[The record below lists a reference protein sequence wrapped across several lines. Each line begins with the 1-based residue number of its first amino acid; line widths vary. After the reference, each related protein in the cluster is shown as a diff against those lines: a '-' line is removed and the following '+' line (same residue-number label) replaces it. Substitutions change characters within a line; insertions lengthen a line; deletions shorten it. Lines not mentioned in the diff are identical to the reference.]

1 MDMSAITDAQRQEI
15 TGFAQV
21 MNENLRTSTGS
32 GAEVAFGLSCGIGL
46 IPVVGII
53 LSLLVFQVV
62 SLIPGLLFLVIALLG
77 LMGISML
84 LANVARSNAQKR
96 IFQTE
101 IDQEIVKFLADQK
114 ISREVFDTLACQAL
128 PPDAPLQAFLSPLI
142 LDEPDLSEQANLSK
156 E

>member
-1 MDMSAITDAQRQEI
+1 MDMSAITEAQRQEV
-15 TGFAQV
+15 TRFAQV
-21 MNENLRTSTGS
+21 VNENLRTSTGS

-53 LSLLVFQVV
+53 LSLLVFKVV

-84 LANVARSNAQKR
+84 LANLACSNAQKR

-101 IDQEIVKFLADQK
+101 IEPEIVQFVNDQNLT
-114 ISREVFDTLACQAL
+114 RQAFDTLACQAL

-142 LDEPDLSEQANLSK
+142 LDEADQSEQANLSK

>member
-1 MDMSAITDAQRQEI
+1 MDMSAITESQRQEV
-15 TGFAQV
+15 TRFAQV
-21 MNENLRTSTGS
+21 VNENLRTSTGS

-53 LSLLVFQVV
+53 LSLLVFKVV

-84 LANVARSNAQKR
+84 LANLARSNAQKR

-101 IDQEIVKFLADQK
+101 IEPEIVQFVNDQNLT
-114 ISREVFDTLACQAL
+114 RQAFDTLACQAL

-142 LDEPDLSEQANLSK
+142 LDEADRSEQANLSK

>member
-1 MDMSAITDAQRQEI
+1 
-15 TGFAQV
+15 
-21 MNENLRTSTGS
+21 MNENLRSSTGS

-53 LSLLVFQVV
+53 LLLLVFRVV

-84 LANVARSNAQKR
+84 LANLARNNAQKR
-96 IFQTE
+96 VFRAE
-101 IDQEIVKFLADQK
+101 IDPEIVRFLEDQR
-114 ISREVFDTLACQAL
+114 IDRQVFDTLACQAL
-128 PPDAPLQAFLSPLI
+128 PADAPLQAFLTPLI
-142 LDEPDLSEQANLSK
+142 LDEPELTEQANLSK

>member
-1 MDMSAITDAQRQEI
+1 MNMSVITEAQRQEAV
-15 TGFAQV
+15 GFAQA

-53 LSLLVFQVV
+53 LLLLALKVV
-62 SLIPGLLFLVIALLG
+62 SLIPGLMFLVIALLG

-84 LANVARSNAQKR
+84 LANLARSNAQKR
-96 IFQTE
+96 IFRTE
-101 IDQEIVKFLADQK
+101 IDPEIVRFIDEQK
-114 ISREVFDTLACQAL
+114 INRQVFDTLASQAL
-128 PPDAPLQAFLSPLI
+128 PPDAPLQAFLSPLTQ
-142 LDEPDLSEQANLSK
+142 DEADQSEHANFSK

>member
-1 MDMSAITDAQRQEI
+1 MDMSVITEAQRQEAV
-15 TGFAQV
+15 GFAQA

-53 LSLLVFQVV
+53 LLLLALKVV

-84 LANVARSNAQKR
+84 LANLARSNAQKR
-96 IFQTE
+96 IFRTE
-101 IDQEIVKFLADQK
+101 IDPEIVRFLDDQQ
-114 ISREVFDTLACQAL
+114 INRQVFDTLASQAL
-128 PPDAPLQAFLSPLI
+128 PADAPLQAFLSPLT
-142 LDEPDLSEQANLSK
+142 LDEADQSEQTNFSK

>member
-1 MDMSAITDAQRQEI
+1 MDMSVITEAQRQEVV
-15 TGFAQV
+15 GFAQA

-53 LSLLVFQVV
+53 LLLLVLRVV

-84 LANVARSNAQKR
+84 LANLARSNAQKR
-96 IFQTE
+96 IFQSE
-101 IDQEIVKFLADQK
+101 INPEIVRFIDDRQ
-114 ISREVFDTLACQAL
+114 INRQVFDTLACQAL
-128 PPDAPLQAFLSPLI
+128 PADAPLQAFLSPLT
-142 LDEPDLSEQANLSK
+142 LDETDQSEQANFSK

>member
-1 MDMSAITDAQRQEI
+1 MDLSDISEAQRQEVA
-15 TGFAQV
+15 GFAQA
-21 MNENLRTSTGS
+21 MNENIRTSTGS

-46 IPVVGII
+46 IPVAGVI
-53 LSLLVFQVV
+53 LSLLVFKVV

-84 LANVARSNAQKR
+84 LANLARSNAQKR

-101 IDQEIVKFLADQK
+101 IDPEIVRFIDERK
-114 ISREVFDTLACQAL
+114 INRQVFDTLACQAL
-128 PPDAPLQAFLSPLI
+128 PTDAPLQAFLSPLTQ
-142 LDEPDLSEQANLSK
+142 DEADQSEQANFSK

>member
-1 MDMSAITDAQRQEI
+1 MDMSVITEAQRQEAV
-15 TGFAQV
+15 GFAQA

-53 LSLLVFQVV
+53 LLLLALKVV

-84 LANVARSNAQKR
+84 LANLARSNAQKR
-96 IFQTE
+96 IFRTE
-101 IDQEIVKFLADQK
+101 IDPEIVRFLDDQQ
-114 ISREVFDTLACQAL
+114 INRQVFDTLASQAL
-128 PPDAPLQAFLSPLI
+128 PADAPLQVFLSPLT
-142 LDEPDLSEQANLSK
+142 LDEADQSEQANFSK